1 MVRNASDYLQAGR
14 VFRHLIPTKGTEPMK
29 AFVKRNIRWILIPV
43 LGVIVVGA
51 AGFYWMLSGT
61 SAAPLALR
69 ASTSLSAAAS
79 GSNLSGHWTV
89 VAGPVDQPTTAGYRV
104 VEKVAGGLASD
115 TATGRTGDVTGSVT
129 VVGKQVT
136 VANFT
141 VNMAT
146 LKSDKSLRD
155 TVLKTNAI
163 ETNKYPKAEFT
174 LANPV
179 VLPNIIS
186 GKIYAAK
193 ARGTL
198 RLHGFSK
205 VVNVTL
211 QYQETKTGIVLL
223 VDMPITMANY
233 SIKAPSIAG
242 VVAVENHGSFEL
254 RANLVK

>member
-1 MVRNASDYLQAGR
+1 
-14 VFRHLIPTKGTEPMK
+14 MK

-43 LGVIVVGA
+43 LGVIALGG

-69 ASTSLSAAAS
+69 ASAPLSAAAS
-79 GSNLSGHWTV
+79 GSGLSGQWTV
-89 VAGPVDQPTTAGYRV
+89 VAGPVNEPTAAGYRV
-104 VEKVAGGLASD
+104 EEKVVGGLASD
-115 TATGRTGDVTGSVT
+115 TATGRTGDVTGLVT
-129 VVGKQVT
+129 VVGRQVT
-136 VANFT
+136 AADFT
-141 VNMAT
+141 VDVAT

-163 ETNKYPKAEFT
+163 ETNKYPTAEFT
-174 LANPV
+174 LADPI
-179 VLPNIIS
+179 VLPDIVPGRIS
-186 GKIYAAK
+186 TTN

-198 RLHGFSK
+198 RLHGVSK
-205 VVNVTL
+205 VVDVTI

-223 VDMPITMANY
+223 ADMPITMAEY

-254 RANLVK
+254 RANLVR

>member
-1 MVRNASDYLQAGR
+1 
-14 VFRHLIPTKGTEPMK
+14 MK

-43 LGVIVVGA
+43 LGLIVVGGA
-51 AGFYWMLSGT
+51 AFYWMLSGT
-61 SAAPLALR
+61 AAPPLALR
-69 ASTSLSAAAS
+69 ASASLSAATS
-79 GSNLSGHWTV
+79 GSDLSGHWTV
-89 VAGPVDQPTTAGYRV
+89 VAGPVDEPTTAGYRV
-104 VEKVAGGLASD
+104 EEQVAGGLASD
-115 TATGRTGDVTGSVT
+115 TATGRTSDVTGSVT
-129 VVGKQVT
+129 VVGNQVT
-136 VANFT
+136 AANFT

-163 ETNKYPKAEFT
+163 ETNKYPMAEFT
-174 LANPV
+174 LANPI
-179 VLPNIIS
+179 VLPNVIP
-186 GKIYAAK
+186 GKIYTAK

-198 RLHGFSK
+198 RLHGVSK

-223 VDMPITMANY
+223 ADMPITMADY
-233 SIKAPSIAG
+233 SIKAPSVAG

>member
-1 MVRNASDYLQAGR
+1 
-14 VFRHLIPTKGTEPMK
+14 MK

-43 LGVIVVGA
+43 LGVIVVGG

-61 SAAPLALR
+61 AAAPLALR
-69 ASTSLSAAAS
+69 ASATLSAAAS
-79 GSNLSGHWTV
+79 GSGLSGHWTV

-104 VEKVAGGLASD
+104 EEKVAGGLASD
-115 TATGRTGDVTGSVT
+115 TATGRTGDVSGSVT

-136 VANFT
+136 AANFT

-163 ETNKYPKAEFT
+163 ETNKYPTGEFT
-174 LANPV
+174 LANPI
-179 VLPNIIS
+179 VLPNIIP
-186 GKIYAAK
+186 GKIYTTK

-198 RLHGFSK
+198 RLHGVSK

-223 VDMPITMANY
+223 ADMPITMADY
-233 SIKAPSIAG
+233 SIKAPSVAG
-242 VVAVENHGSFEL
+242 VVTVENRGSVEL